1 MRGVGD
7 VELKN
12 RGRVGK
18 FARSALRE
26 RKTAAGAGKYHL
38 GPFFLSKFCDAKCQ
52 RCIGEY
58 ARDDN
63 TFSCENSHALDRSSP
78 VLAEV
83 GLKVLLCALGV

>member
-7 VELKN
+7 VKFKN
-12 RGRVGK
+12 GGLVGK

-26 RKTAAGAGKYHL
+26 RKSAAGAGEYDL
-38 GPFFLSKFCDAKCQ
+38 GAFFLSKFCDAKCQ

-58 ARDDN
+58 ACDDN

-83 GLKVLLCALGV
+83 GLKVLLGVLGV